1 MHTWAKRGLQ
11 TALVTGGLLMLG
23 TGIASAQDNVNP
35 DAPPN
40 PLDAK
45 VRIPVDV
52 DQNTLGTPVGAHD
65 LPEIHREIS
74 TPTATGLLPGRLAE
88 PANPLVRNAREGLR
102 SVDTS
107 HITRGNTADAD
118 VVVPVSACGNA
129 IAAGGDA
136 YIDRDCSRSV
146 TEAGDVK
153 ADGSYGTLA
162 GNVAHAA
169 AAVSPQADGNA
180 VAALANA
187 ESRGSSE
194 QRAVAGGD
202 VKTSGQD
209 GSLSG
214 NIAAVQGALP
224 VQVTD
229 NAVAAGGNSHT
240 DASTS
245 NSTAAGG
252 SLSTTG
258 DRSTG
263 GGNVLGTP
271 LATIVAV
278 SGNGVAAAGTA
289 DTLAENR
296 ASSDAGDTRV
306 NSYGTPMWSTTSG
319 DASTLAGNTVQ
330 PAFAGPVATG
340 DNALTGGGLT
350 RVDNSMEHTAEAGGN
365 SSTSGQDS
373 VLSGN
378 FADAPV
384 ALPVSNAGN
393 ATSGVGTTSAR
404 HSNEATATAGGDTFT
419 HGDRSVLSSNGAHL
433 PPAGAVD
440 LCGNGTTAGGI
451 AEGGC
456 NNDVVADSGGYN
468 GTTGNDAVG
477 SGNVGQVP
485 IGAPAEA
492 FGNGVGAVGTPSGR
506 ATEHKVIRSGRVP
519 TSIDDNGTVSS
530 NVVSTPT
537 ALGGQV
543 FGNSTGAV
551 ANPTSRS
558 DSDTTID
565 LGNPPSANG
574 RHGSASGNVVHVP
587 TSNPAQVF
595 GGSVVGVG
603 NSVAA
608 ANSRM
613 DSRSGGATMT
623 NGDEGSFSGNV
634 VSLPESSSPQVFGS
648 AVGAGGNARSDS
660 GNDFLSRAGGDVQ
673 TSGDDGSFSGNGVG
687 AQPAVPLQ
695 VFGDA
700 VSVAGNGS
708 SRTTNKSGLVAGG
721 RHLTSADDSAW
732 SGNLVTAP
740 AGVSPAVHGDAVS
753 VGGLADTATGS
764 NASSRSGG
772 ETTTSGY
779 GAVSARDFEAPTEAF
794 ARLFG
799 IPLDVLGT
807 ATANTQ
813 DRNDVRTGSD
823 KGDAPVGD
831 ATRGI
836 ELPASVDSLMG
847 ATELPSLAMLRDLP
861 GYLLPLNTPRLGGL
875 HGLPVTGAADVD
887 PASRAALP
895 PTSGIALPAVP
906 DLDGATTVLPKVELP
921 TEQLPAVPGV
931 DALAPVTNQ
940 LRVGE
945 TDPLGWF
952 EQAQHVL
959 PSIADRLLGGT
970 TRELPVVSGATR
982 ELPVVSGATREL
994 PVVSGATRELPV
1006 VSGATRELPVVSD
1019 ADADERSFGGTL
1031 PLVGTVP
1038 VDGTLPVVGRFGPL
1052 PDLQRLPLKSVPAAH
1067 QVARGLSVAIP
1078 AALPFVLPVPGVA
1091 QPRTAAPAVPP
1102 MALTGLN
1109 LNPTQGIRANEI
1121 ADRTQ
1126 APALAG
1132 IDARSVF
1139 NSLEDTTVMPRI

>member
-1 MHTWAKRGLQ
+1 MQTWAKRGLQ

-52 DQNTLGTPVGAHD
+52 DHNNLGTPAGNRD
-65 LPEIHREIS
+65 LPTIHREIA
-74 TPTATGLLPGRLAE
+74 TPTVAGLLPGRAAA
-88 PANPLVRNAREGLR
+88 PANPLVRGAQHRLD

-107 HITRGNTADAD
+107 HLTRGNTADAD

-136 YIDRDCSRSV
+136 YSDNTCTRSV
-146 TEAGDVK
+146 SSTGDTK
-153 ADGSYGTLA
+153 TDGSYGTLA
-162 GNVAHAA
+162 GNVAQGA
-169 AAVSPQADGNA
+169 AAVSPQVDGNA
-180 VAALANA
+180 IAALANA
-187 ESRGSSE
+187 EARGSSE

-202 VKTSGQD
+202 VQTSGQD

-214 NIAAVQGALP
+214 NIAAVQGAVP

-240 DASTS
+240 DASAS

-252 SLSTTG
+252 SLTTTG
-258 DRSTG
+258 DRSSG
-263 GGNVLGTP
+263 GGNVLGAP
-271 LATIVAV
+271 LAPIVAV

-289 DTLAENR
+289 DAIAENQ
-296 ASSDAGDTRV
+296 ASADAGDTRV
-306 NSYGTPMWSTTSG
+306 NRYGTPMWSTTSG
-319 DASTLAGNTVQ
+319 NGSTLAGNTVQ

-340 DNALTGGGLT
+340 GNALTGGGLA

-378 FADAPV
+378 FADSPV

-393 ATSGVGTTSAR
+393 ATSGVGTTTAR

-419 HGDRSVLSSNGAHL
+419 NGDRSVLSSNGAHL

-456 NNDVVADSGGYN
+456 RNDVIADSGGYN

-492 FGNGVGAVGTPSGR
+492 FGNGTGAVGTPSGR
-506 ATEHKVIRSGRVP
+506 ATETKVIRSGRVP

-543 FGNSTGAV
+543 FGNSGGAV
-551 ANPTSRS
+551 ANPTSRT

-574 RHGSASGNVVHVP
+574 RHGSVSGNVVHAP

-595 GGSVVGVG
+595 GDSVVGVG
-603 NSVAA
+603 NGASAT
-608 ANSRM
+608 NNRL
-613 DSRSGGATMT
+613 DSRSGGSAMT
-623 NGDEGSFSGNV
+623 TGDEGSLSGNV

-660 GNDFLSRAGGDVQ
+660 TNDFASRSGGDVQ

-700 VSVAGNGS
+700 VSVAGNGT
-708 SRTTNKSGLVAGG
+708 SRTDNKAGLTAGG
-721 RHLTSADDSAW
+721 RHLTSGEDSAW

-764 NASSRSGG
+764 RSSSRSGG

-779 GAVSARDFEAPTEAF
+779 GAASARDIEVPTEAF

-813 DRNDVRTGSD
+813 DRNDVRTGAD
-823 KGDAPVGD
+823 RAGEAPAVGV
-831 ATRGI
+831 TRGI
-836 ELPASVDSLMG
+836 ELPASVDSLLG
-847 ATELPSLAMLRDLP
+847 ATELPSLDMLQTLP
-861 GYLLPLNTPRLGGL
+861 GYLMTLHTPRLGGL
-875 HGLPVTGAADVD
+875 EGLPVKGLAGVD
-887 PASRAALP
+887 PATRAVVAQAP
-895 PTSGIALPAVP
+895 KPAVAGPTSG
-906 DLDGATTVLPKVELP
+906 LDDATAVLPKLELP
-921 TEQLPAVPGV
+921 TEQLPAVPQV
-931 DALAPVTNQ
+931 DALAPVTDQ
-940 LRVGE
+940 LPQVGVI
-945 TDPLGWF
+945 DPLGKV
-952 EQAQHVL
+952 EDTRHAL
-959 PSIADRLLGGT
+959 PTIVDRLSGV
-970 TRELPVVSGATR
+970 TRELPVVSAVSGVSRAAATR
-982 ELPVVSGATREL
+982 SGMSGAEL
-994 PVVSGATRELPV
+994 SRAAR
-1006 VSGATRELPVVSD
+1006 
-1019 ADADERSFGGTL
+1019 ADAAEDRSFGGTL
-1031 PLVGTVP
+1031 PLVGDLGATPGLQQQLPLNSV
-1038 VDGTLPVVGRFGPL
+1038 PVVGRI
-1052 PDLQRLPLKSVPAAH
+1052 
-1067 QVARGLSVAIP
+1067 ARGASVAVP
-1078 AALPFVLPVPGVA
+1078 AALPFVLPTPGLA
-1091 QPRTAAPAVPP
+1091 QPRTAAPAMPQ

-1109 LNPTQGIRANEI
+1109 VNPHQGLRTN
-1121 ADRTQ
+1121 DLTNRTQ

-1132 IDARSVF
+1132 IDARTVF

>member
-52 DQNTLGTPVGAHD
+52 DHNNLGTPVGNRD
-65 LPEIHREIS
+65 LPTIHREIG
-74 TPTATGLLPGRLAE
+74 TPSVASLLPRRVTG
-88 PANPLVRNAREGLR
+88 PANPLVRTAQKRLGG
-102 SVDTS
+102 VDTT
-107 HITRGNTADAD
+107 HVTRGNTADAD
-118 VVVPVSACGNA
+118 VVVPFSACGNA
-129 IAAGGDA
+129 VAAGGDA
-136 YIDRDCSRSV
+136 YSDGTCARSV
-146 TEAGDVK
+146 ASTGDIET
-153 ADGSYGTLA
+153 DGSYGTLA
-162 GNVAHAA
+162 GNVAHGA
-169 AAVSPQADGNA
+169 AAVSPQVDGNA

-187 ESRGSSE
+187 ETRGSSE
-194 QRAVAGGD
+194 QQAVAGGD

-214 NIAAVQGALP
+214 NIAAVQGAVP

-229 NAVAAGGNSHT
+229 NAVAAGGNSHSE
-240 DASTS
+240 ASAS

-258 DRSTG
+258 DRSSG
-263 GGNVLGTP
+263 GGNVIGAP
-271 LATIVAV
+271 LAPIVAV

-289 DTLAENR
+289 DAISENR
-296 ASSDAGDTRV
+296 ASADAGDTRV
-306 NSYGTPMWSTTSG
+306 NRYGTPMWSTTSG
-319 DASTLAGNTVQ
+319 DGSTLAGNTVQ
-330 PAFAGPVATG
+330 PAFAGPVTTG
-340 DNALTGGGLT
+340 DNAMAGVGLAN
-350 RVDNSMEHTAEAGGN
+350 VDNSMEHTAEAGGN
-365 SSTSGQDS
+365 SSSSGQDS

-393 ATSGVGTTSAR
+393 ATSGLGTSTAR

-419 HGDRSVLSSNGAHL
+419 NGDRSVLSSNGAHL

-440 LCGNGTTAGGI
+440 LCGNGSTAGGI

-456 NNDVVADSGGYN
+456 RNDVIADSGGYN

-485 IGAPAEA
+485 IGAPVEA
-492 FGNGVGAVGTPSGR
+492 FGNGVGAAGTPSGR

-530 NVVSTPT
+530 NVVSAPT

-543 FGNSTGAV
+543 FGNSGGAV
-551 ANPTSRS
+551 ANPTSRT

-574 RHGSASGNVVHVP
+574 QHGSASGNVVHVP

-595 GGSVVGVG
+595 GDSVVGVG
-603 NSVAA
+603 NGASAV
-608 ANSRM
+608 NSRM
-613 DSRSGGATMT
+613 DSRSGGAAMT
-623 NGDEGSFSGNV
+623 TGDEGSLSGNV

-660 GNDFLSRAGGDVQ
+660 TNDFASRSGGDVQ

-708 SRTTNKSGLVAGG
+708 SRTDNKSGLVAGG
-721 RHLTSADDSAW
+721 RHLTSGEDSAW

-740 AGVSPAVHGDAVS
+740 AGVAPAVHGDAVS

-764 NASSRSGG
+764 RSTSWSGG
-772 ETTTSGY
+772 ETTTSGH
-779 GAVSARDFEAPTEAF
+779 GAGSARDIEAPTEAF

-813 DRNDVRTGSD
+813 DRNDMRTGAD
-823 KGDAPVGD
+823 KATDGPSAD
-831 ATRGI
+831 ATRGMGV
-836 ELPASVDSLMG
+836 ELPTSIDSLLG
-847 ATELPSLAMLRDLP
+847 VTELPSLDMLRH
-861 GYLLPLNTPRLGGL
+861 LPLYTPRLGGL
-875 HGLPVTGAADVD
+875 HGLPVKGLVDVD
-887 PASRAALP
+887 QGARGLLA
-895 PTSGIALPAVP
+895 PTSGLALPAAP

-921 TEQLPAVPGV
+921 TEQLPAVPGA
-931 DALAPVTNQ
+931 DALAPVTDR
-940 LRVGE
+940 LPRIGDV
-945 TDPLGWF
+945 DPLGKV
-952 EQAQHVL
+952 EQTRHAL
-959 PSIADRLLGGT
+959 PGVTERLSGL
-970 TRELPVVSGATR
+970 TRELPESG
-982 ELPVVSGATREL
+982 
-994 PVVSGATRELPV
+994 
-1006 VSGATRELPVVSD
+1006 
-1019 ADADERSFGGTL
+1019 ERSFTGTL
-1031 PLVGTVP
+1031 PVN
-1038 VDGTLPVVGRFGPL
+1038 GTLPVVGEIGTVPSL
-1052 PDLQRLPLKSVPAAH
+1052 DRLPLKSVPVAH
-1067 QVARGLSVAIP
+1067 QVTRGLSVAVP
-1078 AALPFVLPVPGVA
+1078 AALPFVLPVPGLA
-1091 QPRTAAPAVPP
+1091 QPRTAAPAVPQ
-1102 MALTGLN
+1102 MSLTGLN
-1109 LNPTQGIRANEI
+1109 VNPTQGFRGNDL

-1132 IDARSVF
+1132 IDARTVF
-1139 NSLEDTTVMPRI
+1139 SSLEDTTVMPRI